1 LASGQTIEFDHLIRL
16 YANCSIAG
24 TGTESMS
31 TRYYL
36 FPDDGEP
43 QRLSRRLVE
52 GLIFGKDSLPQY
64 AETRQKV
71 ASVALEND
79 GLKPV
84 RILSTQGTF
93 WDFDREGGIREGL
106 QRSFSEFM
114 EAGLDTQRDAGT
126 VVALRPRLNKQRL
139 EAEHRW
145 ALGRSEIDRIVADI
159 WPKDRSSR
167 LKQVKGVSRKK
178 PPLTFDAKLALDE
191 VSSTFWK
198 ISSAMDHL
206 KEPSLKG
213 LAFEARQRSVQD
225 HPDYGSLYRAVAEMA
240 EQRLEI
246 IKRRRSSK
254 GVWYA
259 ALDVTQWDAERVG
272 RLLVTF
278 HERCDGRAAAVKAAR
293 RLLTE
298 HASKFAEDITIEA
311 EILTELEWKAREL
324 EGD

>member
-1 LASGQTIEFDHLIRL
+1 
-16 YANCSIAG
+16 
-24 TGTESMS
+24 MS

-159 WPKDRSSR
+159 WPKDRSSIR
-167 LKQVKGVSRKK
+167 L
-178 PPLTFDAKLALDE
+178 F
-191 VSSTFWK
+191 
-198 ISSAMDHL
+198 SSAGIS
-206 KEPSLKG
+206 KT
-213 LAFEARQRSVQD
+213 FCRS
-225 HPDYGSLYRAVAEMA
+225 
-240 EQRLEI
+240 
-246 IKRRRSSK
+246 
-254 GVWYA
+254 
-259 ALDVTQWDAERVG
+259 
-272 RLLVTF
+272 
-278 HERCDGRAAAVKAAR
+278 
-293 RLLTE
+293 
-298 HASKFAEDITIEA
+298 
-311 EILTELEWKAREL
+311 
-324 EGD
+324 